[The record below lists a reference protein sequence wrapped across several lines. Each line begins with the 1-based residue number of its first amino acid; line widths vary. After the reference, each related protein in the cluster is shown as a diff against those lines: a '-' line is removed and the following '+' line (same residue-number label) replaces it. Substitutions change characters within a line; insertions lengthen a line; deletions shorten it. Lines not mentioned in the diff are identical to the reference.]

1 MWLVVALLLLLAR
14 PAVAQPAD
22 CAPAA
27 PSGLAAPVS
36 VAPVPATPVP
46 ATPVP
51 VLPLAIDIAGRP
63 GVPKGV
69 SGQAYI
75 NVPMGAPT
83 VTACNDDPPPPPRD
97 ILHGEPGDVLGGPP
111 ANVLR
116 GRPSPD
122 LLRGPGRPHVE
133 VEMR

>member
-14 PAVAQPAD
+14 PAAAQPAN
-22 CAPAA
+22 CAPAGA
-27 PSGLAAPVS
+27 PGSAAPVS
-36 VAPVPATPVP
+36 AAPL
-46 ATPVP
+46 P

-75 NVPMGAPT
+75 NLPMGAPT
-83 VTACNDDPPPPPRD
+83 VTACRDDPPPPPRD
-97 ILHGEPGDVLGGPP
+97 I
-111 ANVLR
+111 LR